1 MSRWKIKISLFLNY
15 FIFAILLNTVGIVI
29 AQVIDQYQISRI
41 TAGSLEAFKD
51 LSIMVASFLVASY
64 IPKIGYKRA
73 MLIGL
78 FIVTIACILI
88 ASITAYWV
96 TPLLYISVGASFAL
110 IKVSVYS
117 TLGLI
122 TNNQKEH
129 TSLMNTLEGIF
140 MVGSLS
146 GPIFFS
152 LMINTSKWNYTY
164 WILAVLSLL
173 ALLLLL
179 LTDIDESKVH
189 QKSEESS
196 FFEMFKLLKYPMVI
210 VFIISAFLY
219 VMIEQSL
226 GTWLPTF
233 NKEIFS
239 LSPAQSASFLSI
251 YAGSIALSRFLAG
264 YLSKKFSWF
273 KLQLV
278 YLILAAVLILFVLL
292 NSGNVKFASF
302 EYWFQAPVLAFA
314 LSLVGFFLGPIYP
327 TICSIVLSKLEKI
340 HHSSMTG
347 LIIIFSALGGTTGSL
362 IIGLISDNFNVHT
375 AFYFPIIPISL
386 LILVLIPYKR
396 LSDNFVMDENSKV
409 I

>member
-1 MSRWKIKISLFLNY
+1 MSYWKIKVSLFLNY
-15 FIFAILLNTVGIVI
+15 FLFAILLNTVGIVI

-51 LSIMVASFLVASY
+51 LSIMAASFLVASY
-64 IPKIGYKRA
+64 VPKIGYKRT

-78 FIVTIACILI
+78 FIVTIGSILI
-88 ASITAYWV
+88 ASITSYWV
-96 TPLLYISVGASFAL
+96 TPLLYISVGSSFAL

-122 TNNQKEH
+122 TKNQKEH
-129 TSLMNTLEGIF
+129 TGLMNTLEGIF

-152 LMINTSKWNYTY
+152 LMINTSKWSDTY
-164 WILAVLSLL
+164 WILAILSSL
-173 ALLLLL
+173 AFLLLL
-179 LTDIDESKVH
+179 LTELDESKVH

-196 FFEMFKLLKYPMVI
+196 FFEMFKLVKSPLVI
-210 VFIISAFLY
+210 VFIIAAFLY

-239 LSPAQSASFLSI
+239 LSAAQSASFLSI

-264 YLSKKFSWF
+264 YLTKKFSWF
-273 KLQLV
+273 KLQLL
-278 YLILAAVLILFVLL
+278 YLFLAAVLIVFVLF
-292 NSGNVKFASF
+292 NSTGVKFESF
-302 EYWFQAPVLAFA
+302 EYWFQAPVLAFV
-314 LSLVGFFLGPIYP
+314 LSLIGFFLGPIYP
-327 TICSIVLSKLEKI
+327 TICSIVLSKLQKI

-362 IIGLISDNFNVHT
+362 IIGLISDNFNIHT
-375 AFYFPIIPISL
+375 AFYFPIIPIL
-386 LILVLIPYKR
+386 LLLLVLIPYKR
-396 LSDNFVMDENSKV
+396 ISDKIIIEENSNTV
-409 I
+409 

>member
-1 MSRWKIKISLFLNY
+1 MSSWKIKISLFLNY

-29 AQVIDQYQISRI
+29 AQVIEQYEISRI

-51 LSIMVASFLVASY
+51 LSIMVASFFVASY
-64 IPKIGYKRA
+64 VPKIGYKRT

-78 FIVTIACILI
+78 LIVTLGCILI
-88 ASITAYWV
+88 ASITEYWV

-122 TNNQKEH
+122 TSNQKEH

-152 LMINTSKWNYTY
+152 LMINTSQWNHTY
-164 WILAVLSLL
+164 WILAVLSSL
-173 ALLLLL
+173 AILLLLI
-179 LTDIDESKVH
+179 TDLDESKVH
-189 QKSEESS
+189 QKSEESG
-196 FFEMFKLLKYPMVI
+196 FFEMFKLLKYPIVI
-210 VFIISAFLY
+210 IFIIAAFLY

-233 NKEIFS
+233 NKEIFN
-239 LSPAQSASFLSI
+239 LSSAQAASFLSI
-251 YAGSIALSRFLAG
+251 YAGSIALSRFLTG
-264 YLSKKFSWF
+264 YLAKKFSWF
-273 KLQLV
+273 KLQLT
-278 YLILAAVLILFVLL
+278 YLILAAIFILYVLL
-292 NSGNVKFASF
+292 NSMDLKISSF
-302 EYWFQAPVLAFA
+302 EYWFQAPTLAFI
-314 LSLVGFFLGPIYP
+314 LSFVGFFLGPIYP
-327 TICSIVLSKLEKI
+327 TICSIVLSKLDKI

-347 LIIIFSALGGTTGSL
+347 LIIIFSALGGTTGSI

-375 AFYFPIIPISL
+375 AFYFPVIPIVL
-386 LILVLIPYKR
+386 LILVLIPYKNT
-396 LSDNFVMDENSKV
+396 SDKLVLKEKSTV

>member
-1 MSRWKIKISLFLNY
+1 MSSWKIKISLFLNY

-29 AQVIDQYQISRI
+29 AQVIDQYEISRI

-64 IPKIGYKRA
+64 VPKIGYKRT

-78 FIVTIACILI
+78 LIVTLGCILI
-88 ASITAYWV
+88 ASITSYWV

-122 TNNQKEH
+122 TSNQKEH

-152 LMINTSKWNYTY
+152 LMINTSKWNHTY
-164 WILAVLSLL
+164 WILAVLSSL
-173 ALLLLL
+173 AFLLLLI
-179 LTDIDESKVH
+179 TDLDESKVH
-189 QKSEESS
+189 KKAEETG
-196 FFEMFKLLKYPMVI
+196 FFEMFRLLKHPIVI
-210 VFIISAFLY
+210 IFIIAAFLY

-233 NKEIFS
+233 NKEIFN
-239 LSPAQSASFLSI
+239 LSAAQAASFLSI

-264 YLSKKFSWF
+264 YLAKKISWF

-278 YLILAAVLILFVLL
+278 YLTLAAIFILYVLL
-292 NSGNVKFASF
+292 NSIDLKINPF
-302 EYWFQAPVLAFA
+302 EYWFQAPSLAFV
-314 LSLVGFFLGPIYP
+314 LSFVGFFLGPIYP

-375 AFYFPIIPISL
+375 AFYFPVIPIVL

-396 LSDNFVMDENSKV
+396 TSDKLTLEEK
-409 I
+409 

>member
-1 MSRWKIKISLFLNY
+1 MSRWKIKVSLFLNY

-51 LSIMVASFLVASY
+51 LSIMAASFLVASY

-78 FIVTIACILI
+78 FIVTIACVLI

-122 TNNQKEH
+122 TNTQKEH

-164 WILAVLSLL
+164 WILAILSLL

-210 VFIISAFLY
+210 IFIISAFLY

-251 YAGSIALSRFLAG
+251 YAGSIALSRFFAG
-264 YLSKKFSWF
+264 YLSKKISWF

-292 NSGNVKFASF
+292 NSGNVKIASF
-302 EYWFQAPVLAFA
+302 EYWFQAPGLAFA
-314 LSLVGFFLGPIYP
+314 LSFIGFFLGPIYP

-396 LSDNFVMDENSKV
+396 LSDNFVMDENSTV

>member
-1 MSRWKIKISLFLNY
+1 MSNWKIKISLFLNY

-29 AQVIDQYQISRI
+29 AQVIDQYQISRT

-51 LSIMVASFLVASY
+51 LSIMIASFLVASY
-64 IPKIGYKRA
+64 IPKIGYKRS

-78 FIVTIACILI
+78 FTVTVGCILI
-88 ASITAYWV
+88 ASITHYWV

-122 TNNQKEH
+122 TSTQKQL
-129 TSLMNTLEGIF
+129 TSLMNMLEGIF
-140 MVGSLS
+140 MVGSLT

-152 LMINTSKWNYTY
+152 LMISTSKWNNTY
-164 WILAVLSLL
+164 WILAILSSL

-179 LTDIDESKVH
+179 LTDLDERNVRQH
-189 QKSEESS
+189 SEESS
-196 FFEMFKLLKYPMVI
+196 FFEMFKLLRYPMVI

-239 LSPAQSASFLSI
+239 LSAAQSASFLSI
-251 YAGSIALSRFLAG
+251 FAGSIALSRFLAG
-264 YLSKKFSWF
+264 YLSNYFSWF
-273 KLQLV
+273 KLQLF
-278 YLILAAVLILFVLL
+278 YLAFAALIIIIVLL
-292 NSGNVKFASF
+292 NSANIKVDNF
-302 EYWFQAPVLAFA
+302 EYWFQAPVLAFV
-314 LSLVGFFLGPIYP
+314 LSFVGFFLGPIYP
-327 TICSIVLSKLEKI
+327 TICSIILSRLKKI

-362 IIGLISDNFNVHT
+362 IIGVISDNFNVHT
-375 AFYFPIIPISL
+375 AFYFPIIPITL
-386 LILVLIPYKR
+386 LALILIPYNI
-396 LSDNFVMDENSKV
+396 LSNKFTE
-409 I
+409 

>member
-1 MSRWKIKISLFLNY
+1 MPNWKIKVSLFLNY

-51 LSIMVASFLVASY
+51 LSIMTASFLVASY

-78 FIVTIACILI
+78 FTVTITCILV
-88 ASITAYWV
+88 ALITSYWV

-122 TNNQKEH
+122 TDCQEDH
-129 TSLMNTLEGIF
+129 TSLMNMLEGIF

-152 LMINTSKWNYTY
+152 LMINTSKWNHTY
-164 WILAVLSLL
+164 WILAVLSSL

-179 LTDIDESKVH
+179 LTDLDESKVH

-196 FFEMFKLLKYPMVI
+196 FFEMFRLLKYPMVI

-264 YLSKKFSWF
+264 YISKKFSWF
-273 KLQLV
+273 KVQLT
-278 YLILAAVLILFVLL
+278 YLALAAILILVVLS
-292 NSGNVKFASF
+292 NSGSTKIPHF

-314 LSLVGFFLGPIYP
+314 LSLIGFFLGPIYP

-386 LILVLIPYKR
+386 LMIVLVPYKN
-396 LSDNFVMDENSKV
+396 LSDNFTMKGNS
-409 I
+409 

>member
-1 MSRWKIKISLFLNY
+1 MSNWKIKISLFLNY

-29 AQVIDQYQISRI
+29 AQVIDQYEVSRI

-51 LSIMVASFLVASY
+51 LSIMIASFLVASY
-64 IPKIGYKRA
+64 IPKIGYKRT

-78 FIVTIACILI
+78 LIVTFGCILI
-88 ASITAYWV
+88 ASITSYWV

-122 TNNQKEH
+122 TSNQKEH
-129 TSLMNTLEGIF
+129 TGLMNTLEGIF

-152 LMINTSKWNYTY
+152 LMINTSKWNHTY
-164 WILAVLSLL
+164 WILAVLSSL
-173 ALLLLL
+173 AILLLLI
-179 LTDIDESKVH
+179 TDLDESKVH
-189 QKSEESS
+189 QKSEETG
-196 FFEMFKLLKYPMVI
+196 FFEMFKLLKHPIVI
-210 VFIISAFLY
+210 IFIIAAFLY

-233 NKEIFS
+233 NKEIFN
-239 LSPAQSASFLSI
+239 LSAAQAASFLSI

-264 YLSKKFSWF
+264 YLARKISWF

-278 YLILAAVLILFVLL
+278 YLTLAAIFILYVLL
-292 NSGNVKFASF
+292 NSIDLKISPF
-302 EYWFQAPVLAFA
+302 EYWFQAPSLAYVLSF
-314 LSLVGFFLGPIYP
+314 VGFFLGPIYP

-375 AFYFPIIPISL
+375 AFYFPIIPIVL
-386 LILVLIPYKR
+386 LILVLIPYKSI
-396 LSDNFVMDENSKV
+396 SDKLGVEEKTN
-409 I
+409 